1 MGLIREPKG
10 VDFIISGGP
19 LSPEAAAEV
28 SAFLRKGREAHAK
41 AEAAR
46 AKLEAQALA
55 LSTAERMRLA
65 HRLLSSLVAE
75 ESHEPERAWAAAAVV
90 QFEQL
95 KPVPSV
101 ARPAA
106 KTRRTVKAREKTKP
120 AAMKKR

>member
-19 LSPEAAAEV
+19 LSPEGAAEV

-46 AKLEAQALA
+46 AKLEAKALA
-55 LSTAERMRLA
+55 LSTAERTLLA
-65 HRLLSSLVAE
+65 HRLLTSLASE
-75 ESHEPERAWAAAAVV
+75 ESDLPGRAWAVAAVV

-95 KPVPSV
+95 KPVPAV
-101 ARPAA
+101 VRPAA
-106 KTRRTVKAREKTKP
+106 KSRRTVKAREQTQP
-120 AAMKKR
+120 AAMKK